1 MPITIR
7 HMPAAGLLLL
17 AACQTPVAQSTNS
30 ATNPAEVQ
38 FTANAF
44 QIIQFD
50 QKEGALAQ
58 TQARDPR
65 VKTLAQ
71 QLTNEANEF
80 AARLG
85 PVASAAGIK
94 PPTELRNDL
103 RIRLGHMQLQQG
115 LDFDRTYLTDQI
127 ASHEEATMMQ
137 DSMSGASVSPQF
149 ATLVQQGQAII
160 RRNLDTLRAL
170 QAQMDARRR

>member
-1 MPITIR
+1 MPIMMR
-7 HMPAAGLLLL
+7 HMPAAAMLLL
-17 AACQTPVAQSTNS
+17 AACQTPVARVTTS
-30 ATNPAEVQ
+30 ATNTAEIQ
-38 FTANAF
+38 FTTNAF

-65 VKTLAQ
+65 VKALAQ
-71 QLTNEANEF
+71 KLTSEANEF
-80 AARLG
+80 AAKLG
-85 PVASAAGIK
+85 PVASAAGIQ

-115 LDFDRTYLTDQI
+115 LDFDRTYLADQI
-127 ASHEEATMMQ
+127 ASHDEEVMMQ
-137 DSMSGASVSPQF
+137 DSMRNATVSPQF
-149 ATLVQQGQAII
+149 SALAQEGQALV

-170 QAQMDARRR
+170 QAQMSAGRR